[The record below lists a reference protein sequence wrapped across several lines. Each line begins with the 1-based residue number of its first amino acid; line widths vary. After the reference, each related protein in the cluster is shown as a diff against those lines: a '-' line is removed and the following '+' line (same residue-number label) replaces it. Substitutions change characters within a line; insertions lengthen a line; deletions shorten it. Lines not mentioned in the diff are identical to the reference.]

1 MSLSEET
8 RKKALALLNRRDMSV
23 KEFTDKMTG
32 KGVLPEEAAEAA
44 RWLLDLHA
52 LDDERYAGLVTR
64 HYAAKGYGKRRIQQE
79 LYRRG
84 VPRELWDA
92 ALDAMPEMG
101 GPIDRF
107 LRTRLRGRQPDE
119 AEKRRVTNALL
130 RRGYPWSEIR
140 SAWSRLGT
148 ELPEE

>member
-84 VPRELWDA
+84 VPRELWDS
-92 ALDAMPEMG
+92 ALDELPDSDDTL
-101 GPIDRF
+101 DRL
-107 LRTRLRGRQPDE
+107 LRSRLRSASPDR
-119 AEKRRVTNALL
+119 AELKKAADALS
-130 RRGYPWSEIR
+130 RRGYSWSEI
-140 SAWSRLGT
+140 SAALERFKIDT
-148 ELPEE
+148 ED